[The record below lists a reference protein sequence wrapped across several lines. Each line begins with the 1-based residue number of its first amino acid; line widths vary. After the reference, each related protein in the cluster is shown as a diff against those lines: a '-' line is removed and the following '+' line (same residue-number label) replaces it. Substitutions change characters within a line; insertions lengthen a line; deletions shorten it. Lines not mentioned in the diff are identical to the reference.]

1 MTLVIAVGQECGQF
15 TFKDQEWSVG
25 TMRSNI
31 SPNMCTSFTSTQYSC
46 SIMSKSYE
54 PTRELRNRFE
64 RGGAEQH
71 RKLEKF
77 QEFEVPIVII
87 GNDIILY
94 PSMHIWMLKTVEDAV
109 RDSGIRYK
117 NIDYLQ

>member
-1 MTLVIAVGQECGQF
+1 
-15 TFKDQEWSVG
+15 
-25 TMRSNI
+25 
-31 SPNMCTSFTSTQYSC
+31 
-46 SIMSKSYE
+46 MSKSYE
-54 PTRELRNRFE
+54 PTPELRNGFE

-77 QEFEVPIVII
+77 QKFKVPIVII

-117 NIDYLQ
+117 TIDYLQ